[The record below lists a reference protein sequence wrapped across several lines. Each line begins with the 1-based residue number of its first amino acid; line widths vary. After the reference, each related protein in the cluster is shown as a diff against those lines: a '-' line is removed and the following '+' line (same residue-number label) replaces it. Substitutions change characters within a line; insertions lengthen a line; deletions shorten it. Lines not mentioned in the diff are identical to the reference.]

1 MKVNLK
7 LLLVLMLTNICLFSA
22 FSVGEDY
29 FSLDIQ
35 NENITPSPASP
46 GNDFTIQVRL
56 YNNGDETATNL
67 RAEIDY
73 DNYFFLKSSKDN
85 FNDVFDV
92 CGGCSIDNTYYF
104 VVDPKTPSGEY
115 PIDFKFVSNDFEFEK
130 TIFINVLGVPDI
142 IIKSSEVIEGIVP
155 NSMFELNLDVL
166 NVGSG
171 DAKNIK
177 IIPKT
182 DGFILKDENLI
193 FIENIK
199 PDEKKTISKTILTSS
214 SLETEPQ
221 KLEFD
226 ILFKDQKSQDYEVE
240 NSIGVNVV
248 KKSDLNLVSIK
259 TSSEDLSADEK
270 FDLTIRLENIGEG
283 TANNVIV
290 KVLSQEFLGEKL
302 IYMGSIDEDEDVPAI
317 LTLSSSEVGNRE
329 IKLEVEYSDDLGT
342 HKKEVNYF
350 LDIKSK
356 SNTSLFILLILVG
369 LGAFG
374 FYHFRKNKK

>member
-1 MKVNLK
+1 M
-7 LLLVLMLTNICLFSA
+7 
-22 FSVGEDY
+22 
-29 FSLDIQ
+29 
-35 NENITPSPASP
+35 
-46 GNDFTIQVRL
+46 
-56 YNNGDETATNL
+56 
-67 RAEIDY
+67 ID
-73 DNYFFLKSSKDN
+73 
-85 FNDVFDV
+85 FDV

-130 TIFINVLGVPDI
+130 TIFVNVLGVPDI

-329 IKLEVEYSDDLGT
+329 IKLEIEYSDDLGT

-356 SNTSLFILLILVG
+356 SNTSLFILLILAG